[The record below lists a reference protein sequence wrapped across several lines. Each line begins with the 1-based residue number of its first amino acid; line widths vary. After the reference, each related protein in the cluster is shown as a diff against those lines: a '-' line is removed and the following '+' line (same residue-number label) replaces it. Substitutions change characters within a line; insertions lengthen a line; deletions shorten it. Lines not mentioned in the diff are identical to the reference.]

1 MGKDDVI
8 LIRNESEAT
17 LLGALLDEEG
27 IPHFFK
33 RYQGPAFEGLMTYQ
47 DSWGHVDAPKEHRAR
62 VKTLLD
68 QLRKK
73 AER

>member
-1 MGKDDVI
+1 MSKEDLI
-8 LIRNESEAT
+8 LIRNESEAV

-47 DSWGHVDAPKEHRAR
+47 DSWGHVDAPREHRAR
-62 VKTLLD
+62 VRELLEE
-68 QLRKK
+68 LRKAAGK
-73 AER
+73 